1 MPVACTAVCRI
12 YININ
17 HLGTFYLLGKS
28 CWYFHI
34 SKYRVPYGTGSVL
47 ELDNV
52 FFWQPSCPSTFFLL
66 FQVFRDFQDL
76 FRSWKNWKKALDRVR
91 TIQSKSPAMLF
102 ASSDNKP
109 IKVKYLHP
117 NKVGHAMIHNFKG
130 LKQAPQSPLMSCQEK
145 QKRRSRNT
153 CRKKSPRHKP
163 VTTKITSTPPLTDFY
178 WGKHITKATPLT
190 PRMKSL
196 QRGK

>member
-1 MPVACTAVCRI
+1 MT
-12 YININ
+12 
-17 HLGTFYLLGKS
+17 KS
-28 CWYFHI
+28 QSNFGNFEFW
-34 SKYRVPYGTGSVL
+34 KKKK
-47 ELDNV
+47 ELKK
-52 FFWQPSCPSTFFLL
+52 S
-66 FQVFRDFQDL
+66 
-76 FRSWKNWKKALDRVR
+76 KKALDREP
-91 TIQSKSPAMLF
+91 IQSPKMLF
-102 ASSDNKP
+102 ASSDNKT

-145 QKRRSRNT
+145 QKRRST
-153 CRKKSPRHKP
+153 CRKKTHRLKP

-190 PRMKSL
+190 SRMKSL